1 LIFVH
6 SGSDSLRNMLI
17 DKKDGDVL
25 ALSVLA
31 ECIFNTLDFR
41 LRLDD
46 KEVLLVLRYLPNPC
60 Q

>member
-1 LIFVH
+1 
-6 SGSDSLRNMLI
+6 MLI

-41 LRLDD
+41 LWVIHIYLVATSEGDC
-46 KEVLLVLRYLPNPC
+46 VLGSTMKKFF
-60 Q
+60 